1 MQVHVSPVTVL
12 LVELVCDRSDPEVPP
27 VVSQRDL
34 QTERD
39 WSADCISV
47 CHSPDLLLGLHH
59 VQDVPQVDAG
69 QQLHGSLVFCWGQD
83 LDTVVRRESEL
94 LRDRDTSSE
103 ETEADQQEEE
113 LDNHLHMTWAW
124 PGTELV
130 KICGSQSDDCKQLAI
145 VLCTDGDIFILR
157 GKGPN

>member
-1 MQVHVSPVTVL
+1 MEVNVTPVTVL
-12 LVELVCDRSDPEVPP
+12 LVELVYDRSDPEVPP

-34 QTERD
+34 QTERH
-39 WSADCISV
+39 WSGDCISV
-47 CHSPDLLLGLHH
+47 SHSPDLLLGLHH

-69 QQLHGSLVFCWGQD
+69 QQLHGSLVFCWGQN

-94 LRDRDTSSE
+94 LRDRDPSSE

-113 LDNHLHMTWAW
+113 IDNHRGALTRTA
-124 PGTELV
+124 PGTGPGTGLV
-130 KICGSQSDDCKQLAI
+130 RISGSRLAI
-145 VLCTDGDIFILR
+145 VLCTDGDIFIFR